1 LSVKSSSTREK
12 NRGRDSTT
20 PGDIPVRGLRDVFWR
35 VVEQAGRD
43 RIGLISAGVSYYLL
57 LALVPSLTALVSL
70 YGFFADPSTIS
81 SHITSLRRILPPG
94 SAEII
99 QDQLAA
105 LTRQGSPSLGLGFV
119 TGLAIGIWS
128 ARNGIMALFDAMNVA
143 YNESEKRGLLE
154 LNLLVFAFTLGL
166 FFLLG
171 VITAGLAALPALFA
185 FVIPDSWLEPFLMI
199 LRWPIL
205 VLLVGF
211 SVSCLYRYG
220 PSREPAKL
228 RWLSWGVVLSTSAW
242 LAASLAF
249 SYYLQNF
256 GDYSATYGA
265 LGSVAGFMV
274 WSWMCALIFILGAEI
289 NGELEHQTRHDTT
302 TGEPRPMGSRGA
314 FVADSVGRAVD

>member
-1 LSVKSSSTREK
+1 MAANRSSTSEK
-12 NRGRDSTT
+12 DRGRDSTA
-20 PGDIPVRGLRDVFWR
+20 PSEIPVRGLRDVFWR
-35 VVEQAGRD
+35 VVEQADRD
-43 RIGLISAGVSYYLL
+43 RIALVSAGVSYYLL
-57 LALVPSLTALVSL
+57 LALFPSLTALVSL

-81 SHITSLRRILPPG
+81 GHIESLRRILPPG
-94 SAEII
+94 SSEMI
-99 QDQLAA
+99 QEQLAA
-105 LTRQGSPSLGLGFV
+105 LTRQGSPSLGVGFA

-143 YNESEKRGLLE
+143 YNEREKRGLLE

-166 FFLLG
+166 FVLLG
-171 VITAGLAALPALFA
+171 VITAGLAALPAVFA
-185 FVIPDSWLEPFLMI
+185 FVIPDSWLEPVLMI

-211 SVSCLYRYG
+211 SISCLYRYG

-228 RWLSWGVVLSTSAW
+228 RWLSWGAVISTAAW
-242 LAASLAF
+242 LLASLAF

-256 GDYSATYGA
+256 GNYSATYGA

-289 NGELEHQTRHDTT
+289 NGELEHQTCHDTT
-302 TGEPRPMGSRGA
+302 TGEPRPMGERGA
-314 FVADSVGRAVD
+314 FVADTVGRAAD